1 MNIVLLGNHWYPSPR
16 KAGFHHLANA
26 WHAQGH
32 SITFATVGFSWLSY
46 GRRDFRT
53 RYSGIWQARNSMQT
67 VVPGLDSYVHFTLL
81 HPHTTLCSRVD
92 HLLAPCMD
100 RYDRY
105 PLGQLR
111 QRIQDADVLVY
122 ESNAALFLVR
132 LCRALAPQARHVYRV
147 SDDIRTMR
155 STPSRMVAL
164 EQELAS
170 EFSLI
175 SVPCAFLAEKFP
187 GLSTVRVQP
196 HGLDKAIFDA
206 CHGSPFTPGTVN
218 VVFCGFGF
226 YDAEAVHHMAGQ
238 CYDVDF
244 HILGIVRPGKNV
256 PANVTYYGE
265 IPFEKTIPFIKFAN
279 CGLYT
284 LRPSSRPMWAYTDS
298 LKIMQY
304 RYCGLPIVS
313 PDFLDLHREGI
324 FYYTPGNIFSCHT
337 ALQCALQHGINAD
350 FSQEIKTWN
359 EVASEILATG
369 TVQN

>member
-16 KAGFHHLANA
+16 KAEFHHLANA

-32 SITFATVGFSWLSY
+32 SVTFVTVGFSWLSY
-46 GRRDFRT
+46 ARRDFRT
-53 RYSGIWQARNSMQT
+53 RYSGIWQARNSMQAIA
-67 VVPGLDSYVHFTLL
+67 PGLDSYVHFTPL
-81 HPHTTLCSRVD
+81 HPHATLVSGMDR
-92 HLLAPCMD
+92 LLAPCMD

-105 PLGQLR
+105 PLGPLF
-111 QRIQDADVLVY
+111 QRIQEADVLVY

-132 LCRALAPQARHVYRV
+132 MCRALAPQARHIYRV

-164 EQELAS
+164 EQELAP

-175 SVPCAFLAEKFP
+175 SVPCAPLAEKFS

-196 HGLDKAIFDA
+196 HGIDKAIFDD
-206 CHGSPFTPGTVN
+206 CHANPFASGTVN
-218 VVFCGFGF
+218 AVFCGLGF
-226 YDAEAVHHMAGQ
+226 YDAEAVHHMAEQ
-238 CYDVDF
+238 CNDVDF
-244 HILGIVRPGKNV
+244 HILGIGRPGKSV

-313 PDFLDLHREGI
+313 PDFLDLHREGV
-324 FYYTPGNIFSCHT
+324 FYYTPGNASSCRV
-337 ALQCALQHGINAD
+337 ALQHAVQHGRDAGYA
-350 FSQEIKTWN
+350 QEVRTWK
-359 EVASEILATG
+359 EVAADLLVNSVA
-369 TVQN
+369 QS

>member
-1 MNIVLLGNHWYPSPR
+1 VNIVLLSNHWYPSPR

-46 GRRDFRT
+46 ARRDFRS
-53 RYSGIWQARNSMQT
+53 RYPGIWQARNSMQAIA
-67 VVPGLDSYVHFTLL
+67 PGLDSYVHFTPL
-81 HPHTTLCSRVD
+81 HPHTTLLSRAD
-92 HLLAPCMD
+92 RLLAPWMD

-105 PLGQLR
+105 SLGQLR

-132 LCRALAPQARHVYRV
+132 LCRALAPQARHIYRV

-175 SVPCAFLAEKFP
+175 SVPCAPLAEKFP
-187 GLSTVRVQP
+187 GLSTVRVQH
-196 HGLDKAIFDA
+196 HGLDKAVFDA
-206 CHGSPFTPGTVN
+206 CSANPFAQGTSN
-218 VVFCGFGF
+218 AVFCGLGF
-226 YDAEAVHHMAGQ
+226 YDAEAVHHMAEQ
-238 CYDVDF
+238 CQNVDF
-244 HILGIVRPGKNV
+244 HILGIARPRKNI
-256 PANVTYYGE
+256 PAHVIYYGE
-265 IPFEKTIPFIKFAN
+265 IPFEKTIPFIKFAS

-284 LRPSSRPMWAYTDS
+284 LHASSRPMSAYTDS

-304 RYCGLPIVS
+304 RYCGLPIVA
-313 PDFLDLHREGI
+313 PDFIDLHRDGV
-324 FYYTPGNIFSCHT
+324 FYYTPGNAPSCC
-337 ALQCALQHGINAD
+337 ASLQRALQHGSNAD
-350 FSQEIKTWN
+350 FSREVRTWN
-359 EVASEILATG
+359 EVAAEILATSAK
-369 TVQN
+369 